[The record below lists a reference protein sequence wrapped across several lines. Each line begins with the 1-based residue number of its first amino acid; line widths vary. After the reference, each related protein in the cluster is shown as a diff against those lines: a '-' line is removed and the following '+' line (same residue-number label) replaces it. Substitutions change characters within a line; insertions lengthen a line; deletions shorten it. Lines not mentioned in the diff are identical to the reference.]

1 MISEDKK
8 SEIEKGAR
16 EILKNFSKGLAKVKL
31 SEKKKNH
38 EGVGGFRKEGAGE
51 KCDDDFR
58 NGMFS
63 NAPNKNDRCIIA
75 EKKEW

>member
-8 SEIEKGAR
+8 NEIEKGAR
-16 EILKNFSKGLAKVKL
+16 EILKNFSKSLAKVKL

-38 EGVGGFRKEGAGE
+38 EGVGGFRKENTGE
-51 KCDDDFR
+51 KCDEYFR
-58 NGMFS
+58 EMMFK